1 MGYIAAYLDR
11 VNISFAQEPM
21 SHALGLTAETYG
33 LGAGLFFVSYALFE
47 IPSNALLLRFGA
59 RRWLAR
65 IMLTW
70 GLMAMAMATVHS
82 STSFY
87 SMRMLLGIAEAGYFP
102 GVIFYLSL
110 WFPARERARAISLFY
125 LGLPLSNV
133 VMGAAAGTLLRLSG
147 TLHLAGWQWL
157 FLVEGLPAVLIS
169 LAVFALLPDDPHDAK
184 WLAPEERNALL
195 EHLQGEASGLGA
207 AAHGGWRLALRS
219 PMTWLLGGGYFL
231 MLGAN
236 YGLSFS
242 LPAMLAQATGLSS
255 TAVGSL
261 VVWIGVAGASL
272 MLLNGIHSDRNGER
286 RWHIVAPLLIMG
298 ALLLL
303 AGGGLRLHGWLAA
316 LALGAGVAAY
326 SSFQGPM
333 LSLPITIFSG
343 EAAAVG
349 MAAINMCGIAGGFV
363 FPYLMGWLR
372 ERTGG
377 YAAGVSVL
385 AVPCAL
391 AAVIIAVL
399 LKPSSRPQQN
409 AIADEPSSLEE
420 WFPDVAPDA
429 EGGS

>member
-1 MGYIAAYLDR
+1 
-11 VNISFAQEPM
+11 M

-33 LGAGLFFVSYALFE
+33 LGAGLFFVSYAICE

-70 GLMAMAMATVHS
+70 GVLAIAMALVHS
-82 STSFY
+82 PASFY
-87 SMRMLLGIAEAGYFP
+87 SMRMLLGVAEAGYFP

-110 WFPARERARAISLFY
+110 WFPSRERARAISLFY
-125 LGLPLSNV
+125 LGLPFSNV
-133 VMGAAAGTLLRLSG
+133 VMGSAAGSLLRMNG

-169 LAVFALLPDDPHDAK
+169 AAVFVLLPNSPHDAK
-184 WLAPEERNALL
+184 WLAPEERDALL
-195 EHLQGEASGLGA
+195 DHLESESAGLGA
-207 AAHGGWRLALRS
+207 NRHGGWRLALRS
-219 PMTWLLGGGYFL
+219 PTTWILGGGYFL

-242 LPAMLAQATGLSS
+242 LPAMLSQATGLA
-255 TAVGSL
+255 TGAVGSM
-261 VVWIGVAGASL
+261 VAVIGFAGVAL
-272 MLLNGIHSDRNGER
+272 MLLNGIHSDKQGER
-286 RWHIVAPLLIMG
+286 RWHIVIPLLVMG
-298 ALLLL
+298 TLLLC
-303 AGGGLRLHGWLAA
+303 AGGLRLHGWLAA

-363 FPYLMGWLR
+363 FPYLMGWMR
-372 ERTGG
+372 VRTGG
-377 YAAGVSVL
+377 YAAGVALL
-385 AVPCAL
+385 ALPCAL
-391 AAVIIAVL
+391 AALIIGVL
-399 LKPSSRPQQN
+399 LKSTAPQVGTDLTAN
-409 AIADEPSSLEE
+409 PLTE
-420 WFPDVAPDA
+420 WFPDAAPDA